1 MGFVV
6 TCESCQKRLSIP
18 AALYDKKVK
27 GRVVTITCR
36 SCQAPIRIDATIPPP
51 PDEYAG
57 GMPAGP
63 PSSPPPSARSAAP
76 RSVRAPASVRSGG
89 PASTRLGAPSSSN
102 GLAAAALIAS
112 PPPLGL
118 IPADLEFPHIP
129 RAPALPDDA
138 SEAAALA
145 SNLNGE
151 AGYAFGA
158 EPSSLPAADEPLDE
172 GWEEV
177 GNGQAM
183 LEASQALMDARAD
196 GGVSP
201 LVNARGEERTRPE
214 RISLAPAVPSF
225 PEEFGPE
232 ADARARYSSEDSVE
246 HVDGP
251 LSMRAP
257 IASIGRYTL
266 FDKFAVGG
274 MATVHL
280 GRIDGAGGFS
290 RVVALKR
297 LLPHL
302 IHNEEFVEMLLK
314 EARLAGRV
322 RHPNVVPTLDVVASK
337 GEVLIVLEYVHGES
351 LSAMCRSHADRKE
364 LIPIDIAVGVMIDV
378 FSGLDAVHEAKD
390 ERGRPLGLVHRDV
403 SPANVLVGI
412 DGLARVLDF
421 GIVKALQLVEETIPN
436 RLKGKTGYMSPE
448 QTRGDRVTR
457 RADVFS
463 GGIVLWE
470 LLTLHRFASG
480 KSDKERMDRI
490 LSGKYERPDRYR
502 PEIPAALCDV
512 VMKALAYDPE
522 DRYETALELAEALG
536 AAYSPASKGAIV
548 DWVRRLAESSLAE
561 RGRMVAQVE
570 NWTGGT
576 REPELSSSPF
586 AAEARAF
593 KSEDEA
599 RGSLPPGARPN
610 AAAKSDARW
619 LGLPVLAIV
628 ALGVLI
634 VYLLTRGG

>member
-1 MGFVV
+1 MA
-6 TCESCQKRLSIP
+6 SS
-18 AALYDKKVK
+18 
-27 GRVVTITCR
+27 
-36 SCQAPIRIDATIPPP
+36 
-51 PDEYAG
+51 
-57 GMPAGP
+57 
-63 PSSPPPSARSAAP
+63 SSPP
-76 RSVRAPASVRSGG
+76 
-89 PASTRLGAPSSSN
+89 
-102 GLAAAALIAS
+102 LA
-112 PPPLGL
+112 L
-118 IPADLEFPHIP
+118 IPADLEFPPIP
-129 RAPALPDDA
+129 RAPSLPGA
-138 SEAAALA
+138 EAVALA
-145 SNLNGE
+145 GSLNGDTHPPS
-151 AGYAFGA
+151 GA
-158 EPSSLPAADEPLDE
+158 ERTAAPSGFVPVEEPLDE
-172 GWEEV
+172 GWDEV
-177 GNGQAM
+177 GAGGEGM
-183 LEASQALMDARAD
+183 LEASRSLMDARQD
-196 GGVSP
+196 GGASP
-201 LVNARGEERTRPE
+201 LTTARSEERTRPE
-214 RISLAPAVPSF
+214 RISQAPAAPSPSEEGGPHVGD
-225 PEEFGPE
+225 PEP
-232 ADARARYSSEDSVE
+232 RYSSEDSVE

-274 MATVHL
+274 MATVHF

-302 IHNEEFVEMLLK
+302 IHNEEFLEMLLK

-364 LIPIDIAVGVMIDV
+364 HIPIDIAVAVMLDA
-378 FSGLDAVHEAKD
+378 FSGLHAVHEAKD

-421 GIVKALQLVEETIPN
+421 GIVKALQLVEETIPS

-448 QTRGDRVTR
+448 QTRGERVTR

-490 LSGKYERPDRYR
+490 LSGKYERPEIYR
-502 PEIPAALCDV
+502 PEIPPELCNV

-522 DRYETALELAEALG
+522 DRYETALELTEALG
-536 AAYSPASKGAIV
+536 AACKPASKGAVV
-548 DWVRRLAESSLAE
+548 DWVRRLAEPSLAE
-561 RGRMVAQVE
+561 RSRMVAQVE
-570 NWTGGT
+570 NWNGGA
-576 REPELSSSPF
+576 REPELSSTPF
-586 AAEARAF
+586 AADRLLKGDDAR
-593 KSEDEA
+593 S
-599 RGSLPPGARPN
+599 SVPPAGAKAN
-610 AAAKSDARW
+610 AAGKPEARW
-619 LGLPVLAIV
+619 LALPVLAIL